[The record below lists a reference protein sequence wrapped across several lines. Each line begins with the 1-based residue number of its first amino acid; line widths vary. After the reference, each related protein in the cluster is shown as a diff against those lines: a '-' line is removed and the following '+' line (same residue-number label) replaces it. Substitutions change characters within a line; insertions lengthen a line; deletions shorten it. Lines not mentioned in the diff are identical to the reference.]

1 MSQNTLETTNLAA
14 INAMQRD
21 QFIQALGDIF
31 EHSPDVAEDA
41 WGARPFPSVDALHDA
56 MMDSIRARDV
66 EERKA
71 FFDRHPELSAE
82 AVQRGGLTAASI
94 DEQSSA
100 GLDALS
106 QQEETHLQQMNR
118 QYRERHGF
126 PFIICVRHYTKA
138 GIFFELENRV
148 ARDTAFELD
157 YALNQI
163 KAITRGRLNQ
173 RVA

>member
-1 MSQNTLETTNLAA
+1 MAQNNLDTPNLAA
-14 INAMQRD
+14 INAMEKD
-21 QFIQALGDIF
+21 QFVQTLGDIF
-31 EHSPDVAEDA
+31 EHSPDVAEAA
-41 WGARPFPSVDALHDA
+41 WGARPFQSLDALHEA
-56 MMDSIRARDV
+56 MMNSIRARDV
-66 EERKA
+66 AARKA

-82 AVQRGGLTAASI
+82 ALRRGAMTSASV

-100 GLDALS
+100 GLHALS
-106 QQEETHLQQMNR
+106 QQEEAQLQQMNR
-118 QYRERHGF
+118 KYRERHGF

-138 GIFFELENRV
+138 GIFFELESRV
-148 ARDTAFELD
+148 SRETAFELD

>member
-1 MSQNTLETTNLAA
+1 MTQIKFDTANLAA
-14 INAMQRD
+14 INAMGRD
-21 QFIQALGDIF
+21 QFIQMLGDIF

-41 WGARPFPSVDALHDA
+41 WQARPFRSVDALHEA
-56 MMDSIRARDV
+56 MMSSIRARDV
-66 EERKA
+66 AARKA
-71 FFDRHPELSAE
+71 FFDRHPELSAQ
-82 AVQRGGLTAASI
+82 AIRHGGLTAASV

-100 GLDALS
+100 GLHALS
-106 QQEETHLQQMNR
+106 QEEEARLQQMNR

-138 GIFFELENRV
+138 GIFFELETRV
-148 ARDTAFELD
+148 ACDTEFELD

>member
-1 MSQNTLETTNLAA
+1 MSQTPPQATQLAA
-14 INAMQRD
+14 INAMD
-21 QFIQALGDIF
+21 KAQFIQTLGDIF
-31 EHSPDVAEDA
+31 EHSPDVAEHA
-41 WGARPFPSVDALHDA
+41 WEARPFATVQALHEA
-56 MMDSIRARDV
+56 MMASISARDV
-66 EERKA
+66 EARKA

-82 AVQRGGLTAASI
+82 AVRGGGLTSASVS
-94 DEQSSA
+94 EQTSA

-106 QQEETHLQQMNR
+106 HEEETQLQQMNR

-148 ARDTAFELD
+148 ARETPFELD

>member
-1 MSQNTLETTNLAA
+1 MSQITLDTPNLAA
-14 INAMQRD
+14 INAMAKD
-21 QFIQALGDIF
+21 QFVHALGDIF

-41 WGARPFPSVDALHDA
+41 WGARPFQSVDALHDA
-56 MMDSIRARDV
+56 MMDSIRGRDV
-66 EERKA
+66 SAIKA

-82 AVQRGGLTAASI
+82 AVRRGGLTAAST

-100 GLDALS
+100 GLHALS
-106 QQEETHLQQMNR
+106 QEEEAQLQQMNR
-118 QYRERHGF
+118 EYRERHGF

-138 GIFFELENRV
+138 GIFFELKNRV
-148 ARDTAFELD
+148 ARDTAFEVD